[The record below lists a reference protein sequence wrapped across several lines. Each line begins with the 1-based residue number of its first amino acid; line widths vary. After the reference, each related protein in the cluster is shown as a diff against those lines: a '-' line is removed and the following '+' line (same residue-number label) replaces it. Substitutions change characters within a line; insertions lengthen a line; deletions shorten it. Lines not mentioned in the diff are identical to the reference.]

1 MPRPRRLW
9 IVPVVLLFLLAS
21 LELARYLSA
30 SGAERSDVV
39 ALLRAQARGDVPG
52 MLARLD
58 GCAEDPVCVGT
69 VRRNARRLRT
79 PGRVK
84 VLLLESKVSYKL
96 SSTTGLTRV
105 AWTDIDDPAKTVV
118 QCVTVRK
125 RWSFVHGAHVELR
138 RIGPRIGDE
147 ASCPSRPTPS

>member
-1 MPRPRRLW
+1 MSRRRLW
-9 IVPVVLLFLLAS
+9 IVPAVLLFLLVS
-21 LELARYLSA
+21 FELARYLSA
-30 SGAERSDVV
+30 SGSERSDVV
-39 ALLRAQARGDVPG
+39 ALLRDQARGDAG
-52 MLARLD
+52 AMLRRLH
-58 GCAEDPVCVGT
+58 GCRQDSACVAT
-69 VRRNARRLRT
+69 VRQNAVRLRT

-125 RWSFVHGAHVELR
+125 QWSFVHGAHVELR
-138 RIGPRIGDE
+138 RIGPRIGNE
-147 ASCPSRPTPS
+147 ASCPSPPTAQ